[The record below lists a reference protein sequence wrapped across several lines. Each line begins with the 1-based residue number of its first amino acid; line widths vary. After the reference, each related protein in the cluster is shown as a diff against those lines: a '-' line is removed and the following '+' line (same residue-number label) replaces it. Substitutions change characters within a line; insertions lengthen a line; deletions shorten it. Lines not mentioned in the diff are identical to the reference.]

1 MIAVPYF
8 EKALYEMD
16 EKDLT
21 PENVLKVADEVEMKI
36 QGGLAGRPLMSVPH
50 ILADESSCYYH
61 GYVFA
66 EMAVHQTREYFF
78 KTGDGTIVDNPRVGK
93 ELIENYWV
101 HGSETRLS
109 WIGEQPH
116 RKSFETR
123 RVGERVGRGS

>member
-1 MIAVPYF
+1 MPAGKRYAKNRKGETIPWELIERSIKERHPYKVFQLRGMIAVPYF

-78 KTGDGTIVDNPRVGK
+78 KTGDSTIVDNPRVGR
-93 ELIENYWV
+93 
-101 HGSETRLS
+101 S
-109 WIGEQPH
+109 
-116 RKSFETR
+116 
-123 RVGERVGRGS
+123 